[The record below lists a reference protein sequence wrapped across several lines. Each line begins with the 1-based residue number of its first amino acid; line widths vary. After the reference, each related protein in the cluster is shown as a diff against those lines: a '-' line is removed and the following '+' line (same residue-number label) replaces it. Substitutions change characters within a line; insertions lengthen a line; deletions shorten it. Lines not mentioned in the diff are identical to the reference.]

1 MRLEHWIYTIPL
13 RLRSI
18 FRRARVEHELDEE
31 LRFHLEQ
38 RIQREIAAGKTAAE
52 ARHAA
57 FRGMEGMEQQKQQCR
72 DARNVNV
79 IENFAHDVRYAWRS
93 LLKNLGFSFLA
104 VLTLALG
111 IGANS
116 AIFSVINAA
125 LLRPLPYPHP
135 NQLVLLFEKD
145 VLEQGGGPNV
155 VSFPNFLDWERES
168 HSFVAMAAGRQN
180 SFNLGGAGRFSPE
193 RIEGAVFSWALFKT
207 LAVQPVI
214 GRGFTPAD
222 DRPGAHRVAIIGYG
236 LWQRRFGGARD
247 VLHRQ
252 IRLDG
257 VNCDI
262 IGVMPQGFGYPAR
275 KVEVWTPVQQIM
287 NADELHNR
295 SAHEFYVVARM
306 RDGVRI
312 GQATAEVNGIQQR
325 IWTDYQG
332 GLLGR
337 GAVSL
342 PLRDITTYES
352 KTSLYVLLGA
362 VACLLLIACVNISNL
377 LLARGSHRMREFSIR
392 AALGASR
399 SRLLQQLLTES
410 VLIACMGAVAGLL
423 LAYGLTAAL
432 GAHAAA
438 LIQADDIN
446 TSAPIR
452 IDGLVLVFTACVSIL
467 AGLGAGLMPARRST
481 RGNVVRSLKEG
492 GRTATS
498 GRAQQRLRSGL
509 VSAEVALSL
518 VLLVAAGLMIR
529 SFAELQRVRP
539 GVRIQNLLTA
549 GISLPD
555 SRYSKREQVSHF
567 AQVLLARLQAL
578 PGVRSVGLVSCLP
591 VAGYCGDNSFTI
603 EGHPLPPGQFYLAL
617 NRAASPDYFRTAGIP
632 VLHGR
637 MFTAR
642 DGQGFDEKHPHE
654 SAVIISESMARKFW
668 PNGNALGQRIYFG
681 DEHAPAGSDK
691 SPRYSIV
698 GIVGDVLIQLDDHP
712 RPTMYLPLLEGG
724 RSDFYAVLY
733 TAEYPSSMVSSVRRA
748 ISGLDPDIPAFKIR
762 TMAEIIGQSTEH
774 RAFTAVLLGSF
785 AGLAL
790 LLSAVGLY
798 GVLSYLIAQRT
809 AEIGIRMALGAS
821 RGEVCR
827 LAVAQGLRP
836 TFLGLFIGLIAAA
849 ALTRTMHG
857 LLFGVRPT
865 DVATF
870 ASVPLV
876 LLLVALV
883 ACVIPVWR
891 AARVDPAQAVR
902 SE

>member
-1 MRLEHWIYTIPL
+1 MRLEHWLYTIPL
-13 RLRSI
+13 RLRSV
-18 FRRARVEHELDEE
+18 FRRTQVERELDEE

-38 RIQREIAAGKTAAE
+38 RIGREIAAGKGPE
-52 ARHAA
+52 EVRQAA
-57 FRGMEGMEQQKQQCR
+57 FRAMQGMEQQKERCR
-72 DARNVNV
+72 DARKVNM
-79 IENFAHDVRYAWRS
+79 IENLVQDVQYAWRS
-93 LLKNLGFSFLA
+93 LSNNPGFAVLA

-155 VSFPNFLDWERES
+155 VSLPNFEDWERQS
-168 HSFVAMAAGRQN
+168 RSFVAMSAGRQN
-180 SFNLGGAGRFSPE
+180 SFNLGGTGQVSPE

-207 LAVQPVI
+207 LGVQPLI
-214 GRGFTPAD
+214 GRTFTPD
-222 DRPGAHRVAIIGYG
+222 DDHPGAHRVVVISYG
-236 LWQRRFGGARD
+236 LWQRRYGASRT

-262 IGVMPQGFGYPAR
+262 IGVMPQGFGYPTR
-275 KVEVWTPVQQIM
+275 EVEVWAPVQQII
-287 NADELHNR
+287 DIEELHSR
-295 SAHEFYVVARM
+295 GAHGFYVVGRV
-306 RDGVRI
+306 RDGVSV
-312 GQATAEVNGIQQR
+312 GQATAEVNGIQHR
-325 IWTDYQG
+325 IWTDHPG

-342 PLRDITTYES
+342 RLREITTRES
-352 KTSLYVLLGA
+352 KTSLYILLAA

-377 LLARGSHRMREFSIR
+377 LLARGSHRLREFSIR

-410 VLIACMGAVAGLL
+410 VLISCMGAVAGLL
-423 LAYGLTAAL
+423 IAYGLTRAL

-438 LIQADDIN
+438 LIQADDID

-452 IDGLVLVFTACVSIL
+452 IDGLVLAFTACVSVA
-467 AGLGAGLMPARRST
+467 AGIAAGLMPARRST
-481 RGNVVRSLKEG
+481 RGNVAGGLRET

-498 GRAQQRLRSGL
+498 GRTQQHLRTGL

-518 VLLVAAGLMIR
+518 VLLVGAGLMIR
-529 SFAELQRVRP
+529 SFAELQHVRP

-555 SRYSKREQVSHF
+555 SRYSKREQISHF
-567 AQVLLARLQAL
+567 AQVLLERLQAL
-578 PGVRSVGLVSCLP
+578 PGVRSAGLVSCLP
-591 VAGYCGDNSFTI
+591 VAGYCGDNSFMI
-603 EGHPLPPGQFYLAL
+603 EGRPLPPGQFYLAL
-617 NRAASPDYFRTAGIP
+617 NRDASPDYFRTAGIP
-632 VLHGR
+632 LLAGR
-637 MFTAR
+637 TFTAR

-668 PNGNALGQRIYFG
+668 PNGNAVGQRIHFG
-681 DEHAPAGSDK
+681 DANA
-691 SPRYSIV
+691 PRYGIV
-698 GIVGDVLIQLDDHP
+698 GIVGDVLIRLDDYP
-712 RPTMYLPLLEGG
+712 RPTMYLPLFEGG

-733 TAEYPSSMVSSVRRA
+733 TAEDPSGMASSVRRT
-748 ISGLDPDIPAFKIR
+748 ISGLDADIPAFKIR
-762 TMAEIIGQSTEH
+762 TMAEIVGQSAEH

-790 LLSAVGLY
+790 VLSAVGLY

-827 LAVAQGLRP
+827 LALVEGLRP
-836 TFLGLFIGLIAAA
+836 TLFGLFIGLIAAA
-849 ALTRTMHG
+849 ALTRTMHS
-857 LLFGVRPT
+857 LLFGVKPT
-865 DVATF
+865 DGTTF
-870 ASVPLV
+870 VSVPLA

-883 ACVIPVWR
+883 ACVTPVWR
-891 AARVDPAQAVR
+891 AARVDPAQALR